1 METKMDAI
9 LEVNP
14 SMTDTSMDQDSLLKE
29 LQKMSKEMAQPGD
42 FVVEVPDD
50 SSEEVL
56 EESDSTFNIDGK
68 NKDFKYISSVN
79 KDNKMYSFGQDGL
92 GLWWWFERISLY
104 SGKNLQGPFTT
115 KDKLIKSMGERYA

>member
-1 METKMDAI
+1 METIMDAI

-56 EESDSTFNIDGK
+56 E
-68 NKDFKYISSVN
+68 
-79 KDNKMYSFGQDGL
+79 
-92 GLWWWFERISLY
+92 
-104 SGKNLQGPFTT
+104 
-115 KDKLIKSMGERYA
+115 KS